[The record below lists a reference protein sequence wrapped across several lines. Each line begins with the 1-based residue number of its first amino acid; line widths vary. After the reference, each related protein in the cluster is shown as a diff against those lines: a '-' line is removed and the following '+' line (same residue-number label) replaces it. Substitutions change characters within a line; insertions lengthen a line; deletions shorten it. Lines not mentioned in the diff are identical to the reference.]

1 MISCDSSEHPPFL
14 SPSSTFTGHSSGG
27 CWVIVPRGTSSGAQ
41 QLSTAVSAML
51 GWVRPLSW
59 SLAGFDP
66 SLVTD
71 KQRTT
76 WPHQADTDRQ
86 THSHIHTLQETDSLT
101 CGYSHS
107 GMKTAREQPC
117 EYNISVISL
126 SLSLSISNTTHVC
139 KQNHVQS
146 AFWNTLIHNT
156 WSPSLPL

>member
-1 MISCDSSEHPPFL
+1 MYAIAYLDAWFMISCDSSEHPPFL

-76 WPHQADTDRQ
+76 WPRQADTDKQ
-86 THSHIHTLQETDSLT
+86 TNSFAYTHSAGDRQSNVWVQSFRHEDSKGT
-101 CGYSHS
+101 TMWIQYQCH
-107 GMKTAREQPC
+107 
-117 EYNISVISL
+117 
-126 SLSLSISNTTHVC
+126 LSLSISLN
-139 KQNHVQS
+139 
-146 AFWNTLIHNT
+146 L
-156 WSPSLPL
+156 